1 VRSESVEQRTL
12 SCERHRARESDDVSV
27 AWRER
32 DRGGRAVI
40 YVYVHCFNWS
50 VSLRNSAPN
59 SSRREALSPFLY
71 LHCSL
76 E

>member
-32 DRGGRAVI
+32 GRGGQGG
-40 YVYVHCFNWS
+40 Y
-50 VSLRNSAPN
+50 LRV
-59 SSRREALSPFLY
+59 RTLL
-71 LHCSL
+71 
-76 E
+76 